1 MEIIQETAEIAQW
14 MYRKGWDERNG
25 GNISVWLTEADCPQA
40 AGEQALRS
48 WQMEVQDPK
57 LWGARFLVTGSGKY
71 FRKIQGDEEKNLGIV
86 RIAEGGERLELLWG
100 LADGGAPTSE
110 LATHLRCH
118 AVRRRADPAHR
129 VIMHCHPEHLI
140 AMSYVHSLDERE
152 LTRSLWRMGTECLV
166 VFPEGIGALPWMV
179 CGGEEIAR
187 ASAEKMA
194 DCRLLLWA
202 HHGVFGA
209 GETLDETYGL
219 IETAE
224 KAAEIY
230 LKIAP
235 FEVLQTITDEKLAV
249 LGEAFGVCPRAGYL
263 EEAEEELQRAMG

>member
-1 MEIIQETAEIAQW
+1 M
-14 MYRKGWDERNG
+14 
-25 GNISVWLTEADCPQA
+25 
-40 AGEQALRS
+40 
-48 WQMEVQDPK
+48 
-57 LWGARFLVTGSGKY
+57 VTGSGKY

-140 AMSYVHSLDERE
+140 AMELYVHSLGERE

-249 LGEAFGVCPRAGYL
+249 LGEAFGVCPRRISGGGGGGATESHGLTDHQEKAGEKEWNGISRERAGCARRTRAKRRRYFESSL
-263 EEAEEELQRAMG
+263 PSQEAPSKGSCKRRPWGSTRFT